1 MTADEHIVELLEE
14 LVAWTRF
21 SSRSTLLD
29 IWDSVLKD
37 DRHLLAYE
45 LSDGTRSQKEVGDA
59 VGISQPT
66 VSGLWQRWR
75 RLGIARVSGPRVAH
89 IARPSDMGME
99 RAQRLM
105 ASAKGKTVPGVG
117 GSGEAGE

>member
-21 SSRSTLLD
+21 KSRTTLLD

-59 VGISQPT
+59 AAISQPT

-75 RLGIARVSGPRVAH
+75 RLGIVRVSGTRVAH

-99 RAQRLM
+99 RAQRLI
-105 ASAKGKTVPGVG
+105 ASAKGKDVLGLGDP
-117 GSGEAGE
+117 GEAGE